1 MNSIQSEINSSL
13 VNRQENK
20 ALVNLSVPELVE
32 NILQNSEG
40 VLSNSGAVIV
50 STGEFTGRSPGDK
63 YIVDYGKD
71 YDSEIEWG
79 KVNQRINPENFNQ
92 LLQKVVAYLK
102 QRKVFVQDVVAGA
115 DKKYKKNIRVISEY
129 AWSALFSNNLFL
141 QNDNEKSSDPD
152 FLVIQAPGYKADPI
166 VDGVKTPT
174 FVIVD
179 FENRIILIGN
189 TQYAGEIKK
198 SVFTVMNRLLPSVNV
213 LPMHCSANIGKN
225 GETALFFGLSGTGK
239 TTLSSDPDRAL
250 IGDDEHGWSDDGI
263 FNFEGGCYAK
273 TINLQQKYEPL
284 IWDAVHSFAS
294 VLENVVYNK
303 STRIC
308 DFSDDSITENT
319 RGAYDLSRI
328 SNYVKSGKG
337 GHPKNIFFLS
347 ADAFGVL
354 PPISL
359 LDDEQVLKYFLAG
372 YTAKLGWYGKRS
384 RERTCG
390 NLFFV
395 FWSSFPSIITASLC
409 KNAAGK
415 NSGT

>member
-1 MNSIQSEINSSL
+1 MNSIQSEINTSL
-13 VNRQENK
+13 VDRRENK
-20 ALVNLSVPELVE
+20 VFINLSVPELVE
-32 NILQNSEG
+32 NIIQNSEG

-92 LLQKVVAYLK
+92 LLQKVIAYLK
-102 QRKVFVQDVVAGA
+102 QRKIFIQDVGAGA
-115 DKKYKKNIRVISEY
+115 DNKYKKNIRVISEY
-129 AWSALFSNNLFL
+129 AWSALFSTNLFL
-141 QNDNEKSSDPD
+141 QNDNKKSPDPD
-152 FLVIQAPGYKADPI
+152 FLVIQAPGYKADPKI
-166 VDGVKTPT
+166 DGVKTPT

-225 GETALFFGLSGTGK
+225 GDTALFFGLSGTGK

-250 IGDDEHGWSDDGI
+250 IGDDEHGWSEDGI

-303 STRIC
+303 SSRIC

-328 SNYVKSGKG
+328 TNYVKSGKG
-337 GHPKNIFFLS
+337 GHPKNIFFL
-347 ADAFGVL
+347 
-354 PPISL
+354 
-359 LDDEQVLKYFLAG
+359 K
-372 YTAKLGWYGKRS
+372 
-384 RERTCG
+384 C
-390 NLFFV
+390 
-395 FWSSFPSIITASLC
+395 
-409 KNAAGK
+409 
-415 NSGT
+415 